1 MDRTRAAARCD
12 AGCRVSGLV
21 TGVLVA
27 GCAVAGLIIG
37 LVVEIVIDR
46 VPKRELLS
54 TWTRQDLRTARA
66 AAVAGSTVALFVGL
80 ALRYHDS
87 WALPAF
93 LAVAAGLVALSAIDL
108 EHFLLPNR
116 IVYPL
121 ALATLALLTVGAV
134 GDGDWAALGRAVL
147 GGVAGMLTLGALH
160 VMSPRSM
167 GFGDA
172 KLAFVLGL
180 ALGWAELI
188 LGLFCGFLAGA
199 LVGLALIT
207 LRQRGRKDHL
217 PFGPFL
223 AFGTLVVLMWGD
235 VILRWYRG

>member
-1 MDRTRAAARCD
+1 VTAA
-12 AGCRVSGLV
+12 V
-21 TGVLVA
+21 VA
-27 GCAVAGLIIG
+27 ASAVAGVLAGAVI
-37 LVVEIVIDR
+37 EIVIDR

-54 TWTRQDLRTARA
+54 TWTRQDVRVTRA
-66 AAVAGSTVALFVGL
+66 TAVAGLTVALFIGL

-93 LAVAAGLVALSAIDL
+93 LSVAAGLVTLSAIDL

-121 ALATLALLTVGAV
+121 ALATLMLLTLGAI
-134 GDGDWAALGRAVL
+134 GDGDWGALGRAAL
-147 GGVAGMLTLGALH
+147 GGLVGMLALGALH
-160 VMSPRSM
+160 VASPRSM
-167 GFGDA
+167 GFGDV

-180 ALGWAELI
+180 ALGWLGWGELL

-199 LVGLALIT
+199 LVGLALIA
-207 LRQRGRKDHL
+207 LRRRGRKDHL

-223 AFGTLVVLMWGD
+223 AFGTLVVLLWGD
-235 VILRWYRG
+235 VILRWYGG

>member
-1 MDRTRAAARCD
+1 
-12 AGCRVSGLV
+12 V
-21 TGVLVA
+21 TATLVA
-27 GCAVAGLIIG
+27 VCAGFGLLAGVG
-37 LVVEIVIDR
+37 VEIVIDR

-54 TWTRQDLRTARA
+54 TWTPQDVRAARA
-66 AAVAGSTVALFVGL
+66 AAVAGLTVTLFGGL

-121 ALATLALLTVGAV
+121 ALATLALLTLAAL
-134 GDGDWAALGRAVL
+134 GDGAWDALGRAVL
-147 GGVAGMLTLGALH
+147 GGVAGMLTLGVLH
-160 VMSPRSM
+160 LASPRSM
-167 GFGDA
+167 GFGDV

-180 ALGWAELI
+180 ALGWLGWGELA

-199 LVGLALIT
+199 LVGVVLIAL
-207 LRQRGRKDHL
+207 RRRGRKDHL

-223 AFGTLVVLMWGD
+223 AFGTLVALLWGD
-235 VILRWYRG
+235 VILHWYRG

>member
-1 MDRTRAAARCD
+1 MTATVVALC
-12 AGCRVSGLV
+12 AGCG
-21 TGVLVA
+21 LVA
-27 GCAVAGLIIG
+27 GLG
-37 LVVEIVIDR
+37 VEIVVDR

-54 TWTRQDLRTARA
+54 TWSPQDLRATRA
-66 AAVAGSTVALFVGL
+66 AAVAGLTVALFVGL

-93 LAVAAGLVALSAIDL
+93 LAVAAGLVALSIIDL

-121 ALATLALLTVGAV
+121 ALATVVLLTLAAL
-134 GDGDWAALGRAVL
+134 GDGDWGALGRAVL
-147 GGVAGMLTLGALH
+147 GGVAGMVTLGVLH
-160 VMSPRSM
+160 LASPRSM
-167 GFGDA
+167 GFGDV

-180 ALGWAELI
+180 ALGWLGWGELV

-199 LVGLALIT
+199 LVGVVLIAL
-207 LRQRGRKDHL
+207 RRRGRKDHL

-223 AFGTLVVLMWGD
+223 AFGTIVGLLWGD
-235 VILRWYRG
+235 VLLRWYRG

>member
-1 MDRTRAAARCD
+1 MTATVVALC
-12 AGCRVSGLV
+12 AGCG
-21 TGVLVA
+21 LVA
-27 GCAVAGLIIG
+27 GLG
-37 LVVEIVIDR
+37 VEIVIDR

-54 TWTRQDLRTARA
+54 TWTPQDLRATRA
-66 AAVAGSTVALFVGL
+66 AVVAGLTVVLFVGL

-93 LAVAAGLVALSAIDL
+93 LAVAAGLVALSVIDL

-121 ALATLALLTVGAV
+121 ALATVVLLTLAAL
-134 GDGDWAALGRAVL
+134 GDGEWGALGRAVL
-147 GGVAGMLTLGALH
+147 GGVAGMVTLGVLH
-160 VMSPRSM
+160 LASPRSM
-167 GFGDA
+167 GFGDV

-180 ALGWAELI
+180 ALGWLGWGELV

-199 LVGLALIT
+199 IVGIVLIAL
-207 LRQRGRKDHL
+207 RMRGRKDHL

-223 AFGTLVVLMWGD
+223 AFGTVVVLLWGD
-235 VILRWYRG
+235 VLLRWYRG

>member
-1 MDRTRAAARCD
+1 MTAA
-12 AGCRVSGLV
+12 
-21 TGVLVA
+21 LVA
-27 GCAVAGLIIG
+27 LCAVAGLLIG
-37 LVVEIVIDR
+37 FGVEIVVDR

-66 AAVAGSTVALFVGL
+66 AAVAGLTVLLFAGL

-93 LAVAAGLVALSAIDL
+93 LAVAAGLVALSVVDL

-116 IVYPL
+116 IVHPL
-121 ALATLALLTVGAV
+121 ALATLALLTLGAV
-134 GDGDWAALGRAVL
+134 GDGDWDALGRAVL
-147 GGVAGMLTLGALH
+147 GGGAGMLTLGALH
-160 VMSPRSM
+160 LASPRSM
-167 GFGDA
+167 GFGDV

-180 ALGWAELI
+180 ALGWLGWGELV

-199 LVGLALIT
+199 MVGVALIA
-207 LRQRGRKDHL
+207 LRRRGRKDHL

-223 AFGTLVVLMWGD
+223 AFGTLVVLLWGD

>member
-1 MDRTRAAARCD
+1 
-12 AGCRVSGLV
+12 V
-21 TGVLVA
+21 TGALVA

-37 LVVEIVIDR
+37 FVVEVAIDR

-54 TWTRQDLRTARA
+54 TWTRQDLQTARA
-66 AAVAGSTVALFVGL
+66 AAVAGSTIALFVGL

-134 GDGDWAALGRAVL
+134 GDGDWGALGRAVL

-160 VMSPRSM
+160 VISPRSM

-180 ALGWAELI
+180 ALGWLGWGELV

-199 LVGLALIT
+199 LVGVALIT

-223 AFGTLVVLMWGD
+223 AFGTLVALMWGD

>member
-1 MDRTRAAARCD
+1 VTATVVALC
-12 AGCRVSGLV
+12 AGCGF
-21 TGVLVA
+21 
-27 GCAVAGLIIG
+27 VAGLG
-37 LVVEIVIDR
+37 VEIVIDR

-54 TWTRQDLRTARA
+54 TWTPQDLRATRA
-66 AAVAGSTVALFVGL
+66 AVVAGLTVALFVGL

-93 LAVAAGLVALSAIDL
+93 LAVAAGLVALSVIDL

-121 ALATLALLTVGAV
+121 ALATVVLLALAAL
-134 GDGDWAALGRAVL
+134 GDGDCGALGRAVL
-147 GGVAGMLTLGALH
+147 GGVAGMVTLGVLH
-160 VMSPRSM
+160 LASPRSM
-167 GFGDA
+167 GFGDV

-180 ALGWAELI
+180 ALGWLGWGELV

-199 LVGLALIT
+199 IVGIVLIAL
-207 LRQRGRKDHL
+207 RRRGRKDHL

-223 AFGTLVVLMWGD
+223 AFGTLVVLLWGD
-235 VILRWYRG
+235 VLLRWYRG

>member
-1 MDRTRAAARCD
+1 VTAA
-12 AGCRVSGLV
+12 V
-21 TGVLVA
+21 VA
-27 GCAVAGLIIG
+27 ACAVAGL
-37 LVVEIVIDR
+37 LVGVVIEILIDR

-54 TWTRQDLRTARA
+54 TWSRQDLRRTRA
-66 AAVAGSTVALFVGL
+66 ATVAGLTVALFIGL

-93 LAVAAGLVALSAIDL
+93 LSVAAGLVALSAIDL

-121 ALATLALLTVGAV
+121 ALATLVLLTLGAI
-134 GDGDWAALGRAVL
+134 GDGDWRALGRAVL
-147 GGVAGMLTLGALH
+147 GGVAGALALGALH
-160 VMSPRSM
+160 VASPRSM
-167 GFGDA
+167 GFGDV

-180 ALGWAELI
+180 ALGWLGWGELV

-199 LVGLALIT
+199 LVGVALIA
-207 LRQRGRKDHL
+207 LRRRGRKDHL

-223 AFGTLVVLMWGD
+223 AFGALVVMLWGD
-235 VILRWYRG
+235 VILRWYGG